1 MKLISPTLHGIIDY
15 VMSGVFLALPFA
27 FAFTSTYSWVC
38 YALGAGYLLMAL
50 LTNMPFG
57 LFKWIPF
64 RVHGGFE
71 LVSSLMFIASPWIF
85 GFAQDGPARNLFIG
99 LGVAFLL
106 VYALTDWRA
115 QGAPSREMEL
125 G

>member
-1 MKLISPTLHGIIDY
+1 MKIISPALHGIIDY

-27 FAFTSTYSWVC
+27 FAFTDEFAWVC
-38 YALGAGYLLMAL
+38 YALGAGYLVVAL

-57 LFKWIPF
+57 FFKWIPF
-64 RVHGGFE
+64 RVHGGVE
-71 LVSSLMFIASPWIF
+71 LVSALMFIASPWLF
-85 GFAQDGPARNLFIG
+85 GFAQSATARNLFIG

-115 QGAPSREMEL
+115 QRAPSPEVEL

>member
-1 MKLISPTLHGIIDY
+1 MKIISPTLHGIVDY
-15 VMSGVFLALPFA
+15 VMSGVFLLLPSA
-27 FAFTSTYSWVC
+27 FAFTGTYAGVC
-38 YALGAGYLLMAL
+38 YALAAGYLLMAL

-71 LVSSLMFIASPWIF
+71 LVSAIMFMGSPWIF
-85 GFAQDGPARNLFIG
+85 HFAQNTPARNLFIG

-106 VYALTDWRA
+106 VYFLTDWQA
-115 QGAPSREMEL
+115 QNKPSLAEEI